1 MNEFYTKFYQKQK
14 NSETIKK
21 NITKEMKSNPII
33 YDRNPT
39 YMNFQSDIFY
49 TPESSLNV
57 YTSYNDAYY
66 NYDYYNYY
74 INKNNQLFKSIDNFT
89 KSVSVHKNKGSK
101 DNSKNYF
108 YNSNTFNNKLQNSIN
123 SDKNEKNIIYNT
135 INNINNFNYYNFHT
149 FNGHLR
155 SNNSYDFNNKFHS
168 LENSINHF
176 YKINSSLENNCKSNK
191 TYHVTDIYDY
201 FNQDL
206 NNIEAIKKNKNNYI
220 YVKDTNNKTEHN
232 TENKEEKFK
241 KINILNGSAI
251 IQRNGNLKDNNTIY
265 ISNLNKKI
273 DLSEHNDKIN
283 NNEIPIYKIQN
294 NKIKN
299 GRIIR
304 IKKINNTHILRDNS
318 LKNGDD
324 FNVNSNIIKDIKDNN
339 NIREYHKKKNISKK
353 NIIPISDIKINK
365 IYYKNSKKQKVLR
378 KKLNLNISKKNNNLF
393 TKREIIHFNNI
404 NILDIPNIKPKN
416 LSNGKNSA
424 TKLSKKNIKT
434 QPSNNFFVTI
444 DVTKNNKLQEKDQN
458 ENKKELNY
466 IHDKKIIKKECE
478 ICHIFVAAYLYR
490 THHMNHPSQIL
501 KFLYLGNYKHSSDNK
516 ELKKLKI
523 NYILNCAIECHNYN
537 LPKNIKELHL
547 KVKDSETFDILNY
560 FDTANEFIN
569 KCKLMG
575 GICLVHCKL
584 GVSRSTTFVIAY
596 LIKYANLTTDEAFAF
611 VKSKRSSIKP
621 NDGFMRQLYM
631 YEKILKENQ
640 QIEIN

>member
-176 YKINSSLENNCKSNK
+176 YKINSSLENNYKSNK

-201 FNQDL
+201 FNQGL

-220 YVKDTNNKTEHN
+220 YVKEQNNKTEHN
-232 TENKEEKFK
+232 TDNKEEKFK

-324 FNVNSNIIKDIKDNN
+324 FNVNSNIIKDNN

-378 KKLNLNISKKNNNLF
+378 KKLNLNISKKNNNLI

-424 TKLSKKNIKT
+424 TKLLKKNIKT

-444 DVTKNNKLQEKDQN
+444 DVTNNNKLQEKDQN
-458 ENKKELNY
+458 ENKKEINY
-466 IHDKKIIKKECE
+466 IQDKKIIKKECE

>member
-1 MNEFYTKFYQKQK
+1 MNEFYSKFYQKQK

-176 YKINSSLENNCKSNK
+176 YKINSSLENNYKSNK

-201 FNQDL
+201 FNQGL
-206 NNIEAIKKNKNNYI
+206 NNIEAIKKNKKNYI
-220 YVKDTNNKTEHN
+220 YVKEENNKTENN
-232 TENKEEKFK
+232 TDNNEEKFK

-273 DLSEHNDKIN
+273 DLSENNDKIN

-324 FNVNSNIIKDIKDNN
+324 FNVNSNIIKDNN

-458 ENKKELNY
+458 ENKKEINY
-466 IHDKKIIKKECE
+466 IQDKKIIKKECE

>member
-1 MNEFYTKFYQKQK
+1 MNEFYSKFYQKQK

-168 LENSINHF
+168 SENSINHF
-176 YKINSSLENNCKSNK
+176 YKINSSLENNYKSNK

-201 FNQDL
+201 FNQGL
-206 NNIEAIKKNKNNYI
+206 NNIEAIKKNKKNYI

-283 NNEIPIYKIQN
+283 NNEIPIYKIHN

-324 FNVNSNIIKDIKDNN
+324 FNVNSNIIKDNN

-353 NIIPISDIKINK
+353 NIIPISDIKVDK

-378 KKLNLNISKKNNNLF
+378 KKLNLNISKKNNNLI

>member
-1 MNEFYTKFYQKQK
+1 MNEFYSKFYQKQK

-21 NITKEMKSNPII
+21 NITKEIKSNPII

-176 YKINSSLENNCKSNK
+176 YKINSSLENNYKSNK

-201 FNQDL
+201 FNQGL

-273 DLSEHNDKIN
+273 DLSEHKDKIN

-324 FNVNSNIIKDIKDNN
+324 FNVNSNIIKDNN

-353 NIIPISDIKINK
+353 NIIPISDIKIDK

-458 ENKKELNY
+458 GNKKELNY

>member
-1 MNEFYTKFYQKQK
+1 MNEFYSKFYQKQK

-176 YKINSSLENNCKSNK
+176 YKINSSLENNYKSNK

-220 YVKDTNNKTEHN
+220 YVKDTINKTEHN

-353 NIIPISDIKINK
+353 NIIPISDIKIDK

-378 KKLNLNISKKNNNLF
+378 KKLNLNISKKNNNLI
-393 TKREIIHFNNI
+393 TKREIIYFNNI

-444 DVTKNNKLQEKDQN
+444 DVTNNNKLQEKDQN

>member
-176 YKINSSLENNCKSNK
+176 YKINSSLENNYKSNK

-201 FNQDL
+201 FNQGL

-318 LKNGDD
+318 LKNADG
-324 FNVNSNIIKDIKDNN
+324 FNMNSNIIKDKN
-339 NIREYHKKKNISKK
+339 NIKEYHKKKNISKK
-353 NIIPISDIKINK
+353 NIIPISDIKVDK

-560 FDTANEFIN
+560 FDIANEFIN

-621 NDGFMRQLYM
+621 NDGFMRQLYK

>member
-1 MNEFYTKFYQKQK
+1 MNEFYSKFYQKQK

-176 YKINSSLENNCKSNK
+176 YKINSSLENNYKSNK

-220 YVKDTNNKTEHN
+220 YVKDTINKTEHN

-324 FNVNSNIIKDIKDNN
+324 FNVNSNIIKDNN

-353 NIIPISDIKINK
+353 NIIPISDIKIDK

-378 KKLNLNISKKNNNLF
+378 KKLNLNISKNNNLF

-444 DVTKNNKLQEKDQN
+444 DVTNNNKLQEKDQN
-458 ENKKELNY
+458 ENKKEINY
-466 IHDKKIIKKECE
+466 IQDKKIIKKECE

-631 YEKILKENQ
+631 YEKILRENQ

>member
-74 INKNNQLFKSIDNFT
+74 INKNNQLFKSIYNFT

-176 YKINSSLENNCKSNK
+176 YKINSSLENNYKSNK

-201 FNQDL
+201 FNQGL

-324 FNVNSNIIKDIKDNN
+324 FNVNSNIIKDNN

-378 KKLNLNISKKNNNLF
+378 KKLNLNNSKKNNNLF

-424 TKLSKKNIKT
+424 TKLSKKNIKA

-444 DVTKNNKLQEKDQN
+444 DVTNNNKLQEKDQN
-458 ENKKELNY
+458 ENKKEINY
-466 IHDKKIIKKECE
+466 IQDKKIIKKECE

>member
-176 YKINSSLENNCKSNK
+176 YKINSSLENNYKSNK

-201 FNQDL
+201 FNQGL

-220 YVKDTNNKTEHN
+220 YVKEQNNKTEHN
-232 TENKEEKFK
+232 TDNKEEKFK

-324 FNVNSNIIKDIKDNN
+324 FNVNSNIIKDNN

-378 KKLNLNISKKNNNLF
+378 KKLNLNISKKNNNLI

-424 TKLSKKNIKT
+424 TKLSKKNIKA

-444 DVTKNNKLQEKDQN
+444 DVTNNNKLQEKDQN
-458 ENKKELNY
+458 ENKKEINY
-466 IHDKKIIKKECE
+466 IQDKKIIKKECE